1 MQTEI
6 EILPRFENYI
16 DDWDYLEYVLLG
28 GYGSGKSVQTAIKI
42 VLKCFTEVRKV
53 LVVREVYET
62 IRESCFDLI
71 YQILLNA
78 NLLDPAG
85 RIGKTNK
92 VIARTSPMQFIF
104 PNGSKIIFKGMD
116 KPVKLKS
123 LNDVSIVWLEEAPEI
138 KYAGFKE
145 LKGRIRHPDKSIHFI
160 LTMNPVDKN
169 SWVYDHFFVH
179 TDENGKQTVRLNDE
193 TLYKR
198 HTCVVGCTYYHHSVP
213 EDNYYLPKAYLHN
226 LDEMQIYDPDLYRVA
241 RFGRFGAN
249 GLRVLPQFTIEDAFK
264 VDAVVKSIPRNYK
277 FVGMDFGFADSY
289 NAVIRCAVDPKTN
302 YLYIYW
308 EYYKNQMTDDVTA
321 SELAEYGL
329 LDERIIA
336 DCAEPKTI
344 AYYRKRGFHM
354 VPCHKGMQNGQGSR
368 VQNTK
373 KMKRFKKIVCST
385 FCINTIRELK
395 DLTFKKDE
403 RTGQIQPDEF
413 NIDPH
418 TFSAL
423 WYALDR
429 YIVPDL
435 KEHTNSKKGLSN

>member
-138 KYAGFKE
+138 KICWF
-145 LKGRIRHPDKSIHFI
+145 
-160 LTMNPVDKN
+160 
-169 SWVYDHFFVH
+169 
-179 TDENGKQTVRLNDE
+179 
-193 TLYKR
+193 
-198 HTCVVGCTYYHHSVP
+198 
-213 EDNYYLPKAYLHN
+213 
-226 LDEMQIYDPDLYRVA
+226 
-241 RFGRFGAN
+241 
-249 GLRVLPQFTIEDAFK
+249 
-264 VDAVVKSIPRNYK
+264 
-277 FVGMDFGFADSY
+277 
-289 NAVIRCAVDPKTN
+289 
-302 YLYIYW
+302 
-308 EYYKNQMTDDVTA
+308 
-321 SELAEYGL
+321 
-329 LDERIIA
+329 
-336 DCAEPKTI
+336 
-344 AYYRKRGFHM
+344 
-354 VPCHKGMQNGQGSR
+354 
-368 VQNTK
+368 
-373 KMKRFKKIVCST
+373 
-385 FCINTIRELK
+385 
-395 DLTFKKDE
+395 
-403 RTGQIQPDEF
+403 
-413 NIDPH
+413 
-418 TFSAL
+418 
-423 WYALDR
+423 
-429 YIVPDL
+429 
-435 KEHTNSKKGLSN
+435 

>member
-198 HTCVVGCTYYHHSVP
+198 HTCVVGYTYYHHSVP

-226 LDEMQIYDPDLYRVA
+226 LDEMQVYDPDLYRVA

-264 VDAVVKSIPRNYK
+264 VDTIVKSIPRNYK

-289 NAVIRCAVDPKTN
+289 HAVIRCAVDPKTN
-302 YLYIYW
+302 YL
-308 EYYKNQMTDDVTA
+308 
-321 SELAEYGL
+321 
-329 LDERIIA
+329 
-336 DCAEPKTI
+336 
-344 AYYRKRGFHM
+344 
-354 VPCHKGMQNGQGSR
+354 
-368 VQNTK
+368 
-373 KMKRFKKIVCST
+373 
-385 FCINTIRELK
+385 
-395 DLTFKKDE
+395 
-403 RTGQIQPDEF
+403 
-413 NIDPH
+413 
-418 TFSAL
+418 
-423 WYALDR
+423 
-429 YIVPDL
+429 
-435 KEHTNSKKGLSN
+435 